1 MEDKELIA
9 YCQLTRSDL
18 CDVEVVSDDIMRF
31 LIRRTR
37 TCRVKFG
44 ISNAEAPNCFQM
56 LCQKSRLKANAR
68 LTRKQFRDKLSS
80 SSRVTST

>member
-44 ISNAEAPNCFQM
+44 ILTLKRLIVSKCSV
-56 LCQKSRLKANAR
+56 KSR
-68 LTRKQFRDKLSS
+68 D
-80 SSRVTST
+80 